1 MKTMV
6 GCEIREHLR
15 QHSTLEV
22 RGQWF
27 DLLLVRALSQLV
39 ALDLEL
45 FRRQLEEETA
55 KALPENPSRL
65 NTSN

>member
-39 ALDLEL
+39 TLDLEL
-45 FRRQLEEETA
+45 FADSLKKKRQ
-55 KALPENPSRL
+55 KRCQKIPHY
-65 NTSN
+65 